1 MYFIL
6 MVFKIYT
13 GDCYQ
18 IIFLVD
24 KMGCLCSKFDY
35 DQPNI
40 KIIEYNS
47 PVEQFDYLR
56 PNGTIK
62 FSIDKKYNISIADI
76 KFNGWYENSVR
87 LWLHHNEQRE
97 HFYCLRGLLCRLQ
110 AFVLMIVA
118 TILFF
123 SEENKLENAWY
134 NNQNRN
140 CFWIF

>member
-18 IIFLVD
+18 IIFIVD

-40 KIIEYNS
+40 KIIEYN
-47 PVEQFDYLR
+47 PPGEQFDYLR
-56 PNGTIK
+56 RNGTIK
-62 FSIDKKYNISIADI
+62 FSIDKKYNIPIAEI

-87 LWLHHNEQRE
+87 LWLHHYKQRE
-97 HFYCLRGLLCRLQ
+97 YFLLLERTPLQ
-110 AFVLMIVA
+110 TPSLSSDDSGYDTVF
-118 TILFF
+118 
-123 SEENKLENAWY
+123 
-134 NNQNRN
+134 
-140 CFWIF
+140 

>member
-18 IIFLVD
+18 IIFIVD

-40 KIIEYNS
+40 KIIEYN
-47 PVEQFDYLR
+47 PPGEQFDYLR
-56 PNGTIK
+56 RNGTIK
-62 FSIDKKYNISIADI
+62 FSIDKKYNIPIAEI
-76 KFNGWYENSVR
+76 KFGKTVSTRIAYAFGCTTINKENI
-87 LWLHHNEQRE
+87 
-97 HFYCLRGLLCRLQ
+97 FYCLRGLLCRLQ
-110 AFVLMIVA
+110 ALVLTIVA

-123 SEENKLENAWY
+123 SEENKLKNAWY
-134 NNQNRN
+134 NN
-140 CFWIF
+140 

>member
-18 IIFLVD
+18 IIFIVD

-40 KIIEYNS
+40 KIIEYN
-47 PVEQFDYLR
+47 PPGEQFDYLR
-56 PNGTIK
+56 QNGTIK
-62 FSIDKKYNISIADI
+62 FSIDKKYNIPIAEI

-87 LWLHHNEQRE
+87 LWLHHYKQRE
-97 HFYCLRGLLCRLQ
+97 YFLLLERTPLQ
-110 AFVLMIVA
+110 TPSL
-118 TILFF
+118 
-123 SEENKLENAWY
+123 SSDDSGY
-134 NNQNRN
+134 NTVY
-140 CFWIF
+140 